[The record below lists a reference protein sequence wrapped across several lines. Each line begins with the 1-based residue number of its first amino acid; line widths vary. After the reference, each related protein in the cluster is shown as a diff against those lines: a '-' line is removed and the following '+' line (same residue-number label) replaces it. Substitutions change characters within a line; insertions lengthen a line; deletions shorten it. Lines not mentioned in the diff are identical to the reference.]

1 MKRLIFLALFS
12 ITLVGVVA
20 QTRLK
25 MRIWKDGH
33 SSSYILNEID
43 SILFQ
48 DEVFIPN
55 VESTKNATTI
65 VWNTVDFSPCIH
77 PDQQLVLAGN
87 YNNWNTYPVDMIH
100 FEPIY
105 GLDGWWK
112 AVVTPKQ
119 DTSILTAIPCAI
131 ATDGTFS
138 WDYQWANTK
147 AGDCEVI
154 SGDAVIKTDTDN
166 NLQLQINSNSS
177 IVYIRSYGFRKDPCN
192 SDSFACEE
200 AVQEARKILSDSA
213 TTWEMAYFPNLESSL
228 KGYNMVINFNQNG
241 SVCVSAKNSTTTG
254 NELMTDC
261 ESTWVVK
268 RDYGPLLSFD
278 TYNNVFH
285 AFSDP
290 REDGAGLM
298 GDYEFYILKATTDV
312 VLLKGKKHGAYCVMR
327 PMRNTD
333 VEDYFS
339 TCEKMQTTLFGNNN
353 LVTYNQNDKKKYLY
367 NGSSGQFQSAE
378 YGGKLVAEDATYHPI
393 CVTEDGI
400 IVSVGIGD
408 DDQERIFTYDSIKG
422 ELKGESGSIIN
433 AGNLNVLFDSYFA
446 DNSFGWSVDTT
457 GVDSVAAFLEQ
468 VNTLVKDSKKS
479 SKIKVMGYGY
489 KQSLNM
495 YEGGYFILVQVGY
508 KQNGKGKE
516 QVVKLLWT
524 IDMTINENGL
534 EVSNLVP
541 YNTTTEKWI
550 ENIPAVQGI
559 VESLVGTFSAEPGD
573 NLFNAAAGMKL
584 VNTDK
589 TLLIKGAT
597 DIKM

>member
-1 MKRLIFLALFS
+1 M
-12 ITLVGVVA
+12 
-20 QTRLK
+20 
-25 MRIWKDGH
+25 
-33 SSSYILNEID
+33 
-43 SILFQ
+43 
-48 DEVFIPN
+48 
-55 VESTKNATTI
+55 
-65 VWNTVDFSPCIH
+65 
-77 PDQQLVLAGN
+77 
-87 YNNWNTYPVDMIH
+87 
-100 FEPIY
+100 
-105 GLDGWWK
+105 
-112 AVVTPKQ
+112 
-119 DTSILTAIPCAI
+119 
-131 ATDGTFS
+131 
-138 WDYQWANTK
+138 
-147 AGDCEVI
+147 
-154 SGDAVIKTDTDN
+154 
-166 NLQLQINSNSS
+166 
-177 IVYIRSYGFRKDPCN
+177 
-192 SDSFACEE
+192 
-200 AVQEARKILSDSA
+200 
-213 TTWEMAYFPNLESSL
+213 
-228 KGYNMVINFNQNG
+228 
-241 SVCVSAKNSTTTG
+241 
-254 NELMTDC
+254 
-261 ESTWVVK
+261 
-268 RDYGPLLSFD
+268 
-278 TYNNVFH
+278 
-285 AFSDP
+285 
-290 REDGAGLM
+290 
-298 GDYEFYILKATTDV
+298 

-400 IVSVGIGD
+400 IVSVGIGY

-457 GVDSVAAFLEQ
+457 GVDAVAAFLEQ
-468 VNTLVKDSKKS
+468 VNTFAKDDKKS
-479 SKIKVMGYGY
+479 SNIKVMGYGY

-524 IDMTINENGL
+524 IDMTINEHGL

-573 NLFNAAAGMKL
+573 NLFNAAAGIKL